1 MRILSYPSLKKLII
15 SAIEPVIDSEEM
27 LQIVKKKSKLLLII
41 NMLLQKMIK
50 YKGL

>member
-15 SAIEPVIDSEEM
+15 SAIEPVIDSDTIRKDTDCEE
-27 LQIVKKKSKLLLII
+27 KKKITFNSK
-41 NMLLQKMIK
+41 K